1 VIECIDVSFLQ
12 RVNLRSKI
20 EEEEKEKQQKLAQ
33 E

>member
-1 VIECIDVSFLQ
+1 MGLK
-12 RVNLRSKI
+12 RVNLRSKL

>member
-1 VIECIDVSFLQ
+1 MDGLK
-12 RVNLRSKI
+12 RVNLRSKL